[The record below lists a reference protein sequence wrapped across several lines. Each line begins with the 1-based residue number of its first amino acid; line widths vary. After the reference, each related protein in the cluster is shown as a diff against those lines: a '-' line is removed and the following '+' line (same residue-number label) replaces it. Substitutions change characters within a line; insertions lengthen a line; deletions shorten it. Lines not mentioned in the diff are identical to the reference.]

1 MSKGELL
8 IYQGK
13 DGFTQVSVK
22 LKDETLWLNL
32 IQLAELFQRD
42 KSVIAKH
49 IRNVLEDDE
58 LESSTVA
65 FFATVQKEGRRVAR
79 LVLQ

>member
-1 MSKGELL
+1 MKMSKGELL

-13 DGFTQVSVK
+13 DGLTQVSVR
-22 LKDETLWLNL
+22 LQDETLWLSLN
-32 IQLAELFQRD
+32 QLAELFQRD

-49 IRNVLEDDE
+49 IRNIIGEGE

-65 FFATVQKEGRRVAR
+65 FLPQFSSRAGAG
-79 LVLQ
+79 